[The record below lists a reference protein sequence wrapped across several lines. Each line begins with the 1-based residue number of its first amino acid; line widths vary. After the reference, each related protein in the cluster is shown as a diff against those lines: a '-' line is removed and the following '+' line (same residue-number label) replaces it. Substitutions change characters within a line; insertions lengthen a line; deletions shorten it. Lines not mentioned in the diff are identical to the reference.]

1 MIFVIIP
8 PVLAKL
14 ECAGKVTASFTMT
27 LGLYESYQFFGVSY
41 TFVIFFSI

>member
-14 ECAGKVTASFTMT
+14 ECAGKATASFTMT
-27 LGLYESYQFFGVSY
+27 PTPCESYQFFGVSY